1 LRDLKTKHIE
11 KILVTG
17 GAGFIG
23 SHLCDSLAE
32 HNCEITILDN
42 FSAGLIGNIQH
53 LLEQMPRKVKLLKGD
68 CTNSINVKKALR
80 NVEMVFHFAAN
91 PEVRLE
97 LSDPKTCFRQ
107 NIYATYALLQQL
119 RANPKPHTII
129 FVSTSTVYGEPE
141 TIPTPE
147 NYAPLQP
154 ISLYGAS
161 KLASEALIS
170 AYAHTYNLKA
180 VIYRLANTVGPRSQ
194 HGVIHDFIQKLKK
207 NPNELEILGDGA
219 QTKSYLYISD
229 CIKAM
234 LLGLEKSKNQVE
246 IYNIGSEDQID
257 VKTIAQIIIE
267 EMELKNVKLTYT
279 GGVNG
284 GRGWKG
290 DVKNMLL
297 DVSKLKSLGW
307 KPKYTSAQAIKTAA
321 QTILKENSA
330 SSN

>member
-1 LRDLKTKHIE
+1 VKIKRIE
-11 KILVTG
+11 NILVTG

-32 HNCEITILDN
+32 LDGEITILDN

-53 LLEQMPRKVKLLKGD
+53 LLKQMPQKVKLLKGD
-68 CTNSINVKKALR
+68 CTNPIHVKKALK
-80 NVEMVFHFAAN
+80 NVKIVFHFAAN

-107 NIYATYALLQQL
+107 NIYATYVLLQQL
-119 RANPKPHTII
+119 KANPKPHTIV
-129 FVSTSTVYGEPE
+129 FASTSTVYGEPE
-141 TIPTPE
+141 TIPTHE
-147 NYAPLQP
+147 NYAPLKP

-170 AYAHTYNLKA
+170 AYAHTYNYKA
-180 VIYRLANTVGPRSQ
+180 IIYRLANTIGPRSQ

-207 NPNELEILGDGA
+207 NPNELEILGDGTQA
-219 QTKSYLYISD
+219 KSYLHISD
-229 CIKAM
+229 CIDAM

-246 IYNIGSEDQID
+246 IYNVGSEDQID
-257 VKTIAQIIIE
+257 VGTIAQIIIE

-279 GGVNG
+279 GGVDG

-297 DVSKLKSLGW
+297 DVGRIESLGW
-307 KPKYTSAQAIKTAA
+307 KPKYKSAQAIKTAA
-321 QTILKENSA
+321 QTVLLENSA